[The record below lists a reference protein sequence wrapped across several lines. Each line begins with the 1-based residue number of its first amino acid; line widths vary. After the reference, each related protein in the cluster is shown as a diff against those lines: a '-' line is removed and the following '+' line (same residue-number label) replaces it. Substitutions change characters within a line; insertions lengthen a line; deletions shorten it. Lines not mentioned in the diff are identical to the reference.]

1 MEKTAD
7 TDISLTE
14 SVFRRWSPKI
24 FSEAHVSKEHL
35 KQIMV
40 AASWAPSCFN
50 AQPWS
55 FIIGTHENHET
66 FSKLSDC
73 LRPLNKEWAVK
84 APVLML
90 ALAELNFSHNGNT
103 NRHAAHDL
111 GLALGNLLNQATM
124 LGLQAHLMA
133 GFSVELAKENF
144 GISDT
149 HDPVT
154 MLALGYHADKNAIPE
169 EVRDREFAPRNRKP
183 LNEVVFAGSLQEPF
197 FTN

>member
-144 GISDT
+144 GLPDT
-149 HDPVT
+149 HDPFT
-154 MLALGYHADKNAIPE
+154 MLALGCQADMKLIP
-169 EVRDREFAPRNRKP
+169 K
-183 LNEVVFAGSLQEPF
+183 
-197 FTN
+197 

>member
-144 GISDT
+144 GLPDT
-149 HDPVT
+149 HDPFT
-154 MLALGYHADKNAIPE
+154 MLALGYQAEMKLIPK
-169 EVRDREFAPRNRKP
+169 EVLETELAPRSRKP
-183 LNEVVFAGSLQEPF
+183 LNEVVFAGSVQEPF